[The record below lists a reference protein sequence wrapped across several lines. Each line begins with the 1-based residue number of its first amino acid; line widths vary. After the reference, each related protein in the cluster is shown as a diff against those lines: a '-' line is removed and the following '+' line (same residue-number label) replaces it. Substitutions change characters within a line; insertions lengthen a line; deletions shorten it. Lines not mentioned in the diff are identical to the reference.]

1 MDHPAHGQS
10 TICIWGT
17 GNFHAGICIMGN
29 FYGLL
34 FLIVIVGRCMI
45 AWRDSFLYCVF
56 MKFLCY
62 LLVFLIC
69 KYVPPL
75 INYFI

>member
-1 MDHPAHGQS
+1 MAPQTDRPAHGQL

-17 GNFHAGICIMGN
+17 GNFRAGICIMGN

-45 AWRDSFLYCVF
+45 AWGLLFV
-56 MKFLCY
+56 LCFYEIFVLFARLSY
-62 LLVFLIC
+62 LQIC
-69 KYVPPL
+69 TAS
-75 INYFI
+75 N

>member
-1 MDHPAHGQS
+1 M
-10 TICIWGT
+10 
-17 GNFHAGICIMGN
+17 
-29 FYGLL
+29 
-34 FLIVIVGRCMI
+34 
-45 AWRDSFLYCVF
+45 YCVF

-75 INYFI
+75 ISYFI